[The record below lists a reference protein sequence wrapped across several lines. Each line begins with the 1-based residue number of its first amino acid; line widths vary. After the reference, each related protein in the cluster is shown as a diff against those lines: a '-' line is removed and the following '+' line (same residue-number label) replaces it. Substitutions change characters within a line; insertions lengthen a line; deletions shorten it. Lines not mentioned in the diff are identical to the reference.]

1 MGLRSQSSQAPGIQ
15 VSYWPFTDGKHGGL
29 AESQVWATCPKA
41 PSFRG
46 RGERGW
52 GRSGGEE
59 GRIGPRAQ
67 WGVEEGKLPLG
78 FAHPASWEGL
88 WIVSNKRG
96 PMAGLGTNIMQ

>member
-1 MGLRSQSSQAPGIQ
+1 M
-15 VSYWPFTDGKHGGL
+15 
-29 AESQVWATCPKA
+29 
-41 PSFRG
+41 
-46 RGERGW
+46 
-52 GRSGGEE
+52 
-59 GRIGPRAQ
+59 GPRAH